1 MALSV
6 DGVSTTDSDG
16 SIAGA
21 DGAGLLMLGRN
32 LKSSTTT
39 FFLGLLDRDEFSKEF
54 PVMLGNMSR
63 TSTQTT
69 Y

>member
-1 MALSV
+1 MFDGGIRACDVGVICCGGWALSV

-32 LKSSTTT
+32 LKSSTTEH
-39 FFLGLLDRDEFSKEF
+39 FSLGFWTGMNF
-54 PVMLGNMSR
+54 
-63 TSTQTT
+63 
-69 Y
+69 

>member
-32 LKSSTTT
+32 LKSSTTEH
-39 FFLGLLDRDEFSKEF
+39 FSLGFWTGMNFQRNF
-54 PVMLGNMSR
+54 PLC
-63 TSTQTT
+63 
-69 Y
+69 